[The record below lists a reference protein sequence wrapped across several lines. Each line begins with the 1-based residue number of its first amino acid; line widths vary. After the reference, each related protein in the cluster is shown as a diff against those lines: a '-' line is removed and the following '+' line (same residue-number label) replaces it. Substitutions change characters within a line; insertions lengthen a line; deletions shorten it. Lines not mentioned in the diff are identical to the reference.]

1 MKKWWS
7 LVIEGKRMRSIDLY
21 YQHRIDTRVPIEIT
35 NLPRFLPEN
44 LENNKMLYERVSA
57 IAVKKG
63 CTPSQLA
70 LAWVHHQGKDVVPI
84 PGTTKIENL
93 QQNIGALSVKLT
105 PQDMAELESPL
116 ASMTQVYALTR
127 ERDTLRR
134 EQNKR
139 SDATALLK
147 EKDDI
152 ITQVME
158 EGENLSKKQVVQ
170 ESTIRKLWH
179 REFEEE
185 KKGFISKLQA
195 EENKVENLKSKK
207 AATEKLLQETI
218 EKNQSEV
225 AIQKEYYL
233 NALSVAKEAKAV
245 AEARAY
251 FGAGLS
257 GVLAWCVRVGR
268 NQPNAPGVSGT
279 FHLYFLCIQG
289 LVQCFS
295 CVCSKGDQLIKSNL
309 LNNNILLKQV
319 SNQIKGD
326 L

>member
-7 LVIEGKRMRSIDLY
+7 LVIEGKWMRSIDLY
-21 YQHRIDTRVPIEIT
+21 YQHQIDTHVPIEIT
-35 NLPRFLPEN
+35 DSKMAENLAEGDFRQNLPRFLLEN
-44 LENNKMLYERVSA
+44 LKNNKMLYERVSA

-93 QQNIGALSVKLT
+93 QQNIGPLSVKLNHKT
-105 PQDMAELESPL
+105 WLNL
-116 ASMTQVYALTR
+116 NLHWVYAITR

-158 EGENLSKKQVVQ
+158 EGEKLSKKQAVQ
-170 ESTIRKLWH
+170 EYTIRKLRAQI

-185 KKGFISKLQA
+185 KKGFISELQA

-207 AATEKLLQETI
+207 AATEKLLQ
-218 EKNQSEV
+218 V
-225 AIQKEYYL
+225 
-233 NALSVAKEAKAV
+233 
-245 AEARAY
+245 
-251 FGAGLS
+251 
-257 GVLAWCVRVGR
+257 
-268 NQPNAPGVSGT
+268 
-279 FHLYFLCIQG
+279 
-289 LVQCFS
+289 
-295 CVCSKGDQLIKSNL
+295 
-309 LNNNILLKQV
+309 
-319 SNQIKGD
+319 
-326 L
+326 

>member
-1 MKKWWS
+1 MEKQRRFSCLPQLGGGEVLRQSPWLFFLVASRLHTPSSVEIGGPLGFGQIEGRRMKKWWS
-7 LVIEGKRMRSIDLY
+7 LVIEGKRMRSNDLY

-44 LENNKMLYERVSA
+44 PENNKMLYERVSV
-57 IAVKKG
+57 IVVKKG
-63 CTPSQLA
+63 CTPSQLE

-93 QQNIGALSVKLT
+93 QQNIGALSVNLT

-158 EGENLSKKQVVQ
+158 EGEKLSKKQAIQ
-170 ESTIRKLWH
+170 ESTIRKLRAQI

-233 NALSVAKEAKAV
+233 NALSDEARVNDEARTKLEIGLKEAR
-245 AEARAY
+245 E
-251 FGAGLS
+251 
-257 GVLAWCVRVGR
+257 
-268 NQPNAPGVSGT
+268 
-279 FHLYFLCIQG
+279 
-289 LVQCFS
+289 
-295 CVCSKGDQLIKSNL
+295 
-309 LNNNILLKQV
+309 
-319 SNQIKGD
+319 
-326 L
+326 

>member
-44 LENNKMLYERVSA
+44 LRIENNKMLYERVSA

-170 ESTIRKLWH
+170 ESTIRKLWAQI

-245 AEARAY
+245 AEAR
-251 FGAGLS
+251 
-257 GVLAWCVRVGR
+257 V
-268 NQPNAPGVSGT
+268 
-279 FHLYFLCIQG
+279 
-289 LVQCFS
+289 
-295 CVCSKGDQLIKSNL
+295 K
-309 LNNNILLKQV
+309 
-319 SNQIKGD
+319 
-326 L
+326 